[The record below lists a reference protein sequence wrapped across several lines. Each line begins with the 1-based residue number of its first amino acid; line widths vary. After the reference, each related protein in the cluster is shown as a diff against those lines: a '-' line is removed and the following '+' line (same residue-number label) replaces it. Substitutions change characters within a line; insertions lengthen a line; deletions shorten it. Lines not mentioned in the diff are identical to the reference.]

1 MAGAGEVGGVQLGV
15 GVEEGAGVGAPRVHL
30 HTVRLTHPL
39 ERLLQLKI
47 RLDFFHTCETE
58 MEILFIYLDRS
69 ELDGGVA
76 EGGWVVLAP
85 GGVGVA
91 GRPPQLR
98 PAHPARGHIVRGG
111 AGGGPVHVVRDGRPV
126 VGRRRSADM

>member
-1 MAGAGEVGGVQLGV
+1 MFCRGGLELEAQVVPGAGEVCGGELGV

-58 MEILFIYLDRS
+58 ILFITLTGLS
-69 ELDGGVA
+69 STGAWLK
-76 EGGWVVLAP
+76 
-85 GGVGVA
+85 VA
-91 GRPPQLR
+91 G
-98 PAHPARGHIVRGG
+98 
-111 AGGGPVHVVRDGRPV
+111 
-126 VGRRRSADM
+126 

>member
-1 MAGAGEVGGVQLGV
+1 
-15 GVEEGAGVGAPRVHL
+15 
-30 HTVRLTHPL
+30 
-39 ERLLQLKI
+39 
-47 RLDFFHTCETE
+47 
-58 MEILFIYLDRS
+58 MEISTIYYLDRS
-69 ELDGGVA
+69 ELYGGVA

-98 PAHPARGHIVRGG
+98 PAHPARGHVVRGG

-126 VGRRRSADM
+126 VGGRRSADI